1 MRLRIQLPA
10 QEFEREAPLGPTWVP
25 RSLHSLLSR
34 ALDLPGNSHLCTPL
48 ALGSPC
54 GGARLVFI
62 QSLGVL
68 FRLAQSTHKRTWA
81 PRPGLAYSL
90 GTRQLDT
97 FVKNREHLVSGP
109 EEEGSCSGKNFRFEP
124 LSLWLP
130 SVVLSWLHLSCLL
143 SPYPSL
149 A

>member
-10 QEFEREAPLGPTWVP
+10 HEFERALLGPAWVP
-25 RSLHSLLSR
+25 RSLHCIPFFLVLSPCQVTHTCALLWLWDPRVEERDLSSSR
-34 ALDLPGNSHLCTPL
+34 AS
-48 ALGSPC
+48 
-54 GGARLVFI
+54 
-62 QSLGVL
+62 VL

-124 LSLWLP
+124 LSLWLL

-143 SPYPSL
+143 SPNPSL